1 MPRGLHVG
9 RATIRRVVLASGG
22 TAGHVHPALAVA
34 DAWRALRPDVALT
47 VLGTADGFE
56 ARAVP
61 AHGLPF
67 VAVPAAPLVGTGMSG
82 RLRALATTARG
93 ALRARRVL
101 AGLRP
106 DLMLAFGNYAS
117 AGAVLAAW
125 SRGIPVVLHEANVV
139 PGVANRWL
147 ARLATRV
154 LVGCAPTAGAFGVT
168 PAVVTGT
175 PVRAELAAVRKTAPA
190 GSVRLL
196 VTGGSL
202 GSRFLDAEAPALAAR
217 IAGLGVACAVRHQA
231 AEPAPVEAAYRR
243 LGVAAEVVRF
253 LDPDPMLASYAW
265 ADVALTCA
273 GAMTLAELARVGL
286 PAVVVPLAC
295 AALDHQTANAREAAR
310 LTGCRWTSEAAWD
323 VEAVAAHVAALARS
337 PAAWTS
343 ASDGMRRLAT
353 PDAARRI
360 VAACEEVA

>member
-1 MPRGLHVG
+1 MRRALHV
-9 RATIRRVVLASGG
+9 ALASGG

-34 DAWRALRPDVALT
+34 DAWRALRPDVELT
-47 VLGTADGFE
+47 VLGTPDGFE

-61 AHGLPF
+61 AHGLRF
-67 VAVPAAPLVGTGMSG
+67 VAIPAAPLVGSGALG

-93 ALRARRVL
+93 ALQARRAL
-101 AGLRP
+101 ATLRP
-106 DLMLAFGNYAS
+106 DVLLAFGNYAS

-125 SRGIPVVLHEANVV
+125 SRGTPVVLHEANVV

-154 LVGCAPTAGAFGVT
+154 LVGFEPTAGAFGAI

-175 PVRAELAAVRKTAPA
+175 PVRAELASVRKTPPA
-190 GSVRLL
+190 GRLRLL

-202 GSRFLDAEAPALAAR
+202 GSRFLDAHAPALAAR
-217 IAGLGVACAVRHQA
+217 LEALGVACEVRHQA
-231 AEPAPVEAAYRR
+231 AEPAAVDAAYRR
-243 LGVAAEVVRF
+243 LGIAAEVVRF
-253 LDPDPMLASYAW
+253 LDPMLASYAW

-273 GAMTLAELARVGL
+273 GAMTLGELGSVGL
-286 PAVVVPLAC
+286 PAVVVPLGC

-310 LTGCRWTSEAAWD
+310 LSGCLWTSEAGWD
-323 VEAVAAHVAALARS
+323 VDAVAAHVTALARS
-337 PAAWTS
+337 AETWTAA
-343 ASDGMRRLAT
+343 AAGMRRLAS